1 MASDP
6 NFSGTNHPWDDPKR
20 HEATRIKL
28 LKDKIYE
35 LTLEDKY
42 SKQEIANLVNRSI
55 SFIYHTW
62 DKLCEECTCEHDFE
76 QHKNLNCDHAEN
88 GVRCQCEK
96 FDAKLRKNEYG
107 HIIKSKPNRQVQ
119 TFEDIGK
126 TNFIKFASIQ
136 KWRDSL
142 IKSKVAKYK
151 DMMSNFWR
159 ICATLDVNPDAFLMD
174 ITTVEELKDKFVQKY
189 RDGEA
194 VYLYDRKKRDSLQQ
208 SQANANPYIESIRS
222 FRTRNG
228 KEITKG
234 YLEIDRE
241 NTDLYSM
248 IHLNDVERKK
258 TFHFMNNFGKI
269 WGILFILQHELGVR
283 IDTLFTMKPIWIKQF
298 TQIDGNPCDY
308 YKCII
313 TEKKQDRPFEKL
325 IITPEAIKIVQSLES
340 NKRIHDFTNI
350 REAKL
355 QYNNYLRQA
364 YANLEKISTLKENW
378 KEYER
383 KTDEWYYVN
392 DPSHVIRHSAVHKLM
407 RLSGER
413 AEVVA
418 SMFWDAP
425 KTLEIYRKMTIDSI
439 LMQGVCMICN
449 KPNSDDPNERFC
461 TLRHALLYYFRQ
473 REPKVETQ

>member
-1 MASDP
+1 
-6 NFSGTNHPWDDPKR
+6 
-20 HEATRIKL
+20 
-28 LKDKIYE
+28 
-35 LTLEDKY
+35 
-42 SKQEIANLVNRSI
+42 
-55 SFIYHTW
+55 
-62 DKLCEECTCEHDFE
+62 
-76 QHKNLNCDHAEN
+76 
-88 GVRCQCEK
+88 
-96 FDAKLRKNEYG
+96 
-107 HIIKSKPNRQVQ
+107 
-119 TFEDIGK
+119 
-126 TNFIKFASIQ
+126 
-136 KWRDSL
+136 
-142 IKSKVAKYK
+142 
-151 DMMSNFWR
+151 
-159 ICATLDVNPDAFLMD
+159 MD

-258 TFHFMNNFGKI
+258 TFNFMTKFGDI

-283 IDTLFTMKPIWIKQF
+283 IDTLFTMKPVWIKQF

-325 IITPEAIKIVQSLES
+325 IITPEAIKIIQNLQS
-340 NKRIHDFTNI
+340 NKRIHDFANI
-350 REAKL
+350 REGKL

-364 YANLEKISTLKENW
+364 YANLEKISSLKENW

-439 LMQGVCMICN
+439 LMQGVCMVCN

-473 REPKVETQ
+473 REPKVES